1 MAVPINVGE
10 DRIIYVVDISMGR
23 PFRGT
28 GRDIDELTRE
38 ITYKYGK
45 DKRNRI
51 GAARQKVNMQV
62 DGTCMKF
69 FKTRFTSAAGKATLE
84 TACREADKEMS
95 EIDSSLHVTPNF
107 FEVRVASLT
116 SGNMFDQMKEQLSV
130 QVHEKV
136 LARIQKVIENQRNED
151 GTFKPMSNKSRTALL
166 TMLEKV
172 REINILGDASVEAQI
187 EKFKAQITEGTLIP
201 MRDEILAYIEDV
213 QGADA
218 LDILDAPTAPETPQE
233 AKEADEYKAK
243 PLVLTE
249 AEKLHIDDL
258 LGS

>member
-10 DRIIYVVDISMGR
+10 DRIIYVVDIGMGS

-28 GRDIDELTRE
+28 GIDTDEMTRI
-38 ITYKYGK
+38 ITYKYNK
-45 DKRNRI
+45 EKRNRI
-51 GAARQKVNMQV
+51 GAARQKVNMQI
-62 DGTCMKF
+62 DGICMKF

-172 REINILGDASVEAQI
+172 REINILGDTSVEATI
-187 EKFKAQITEGTLIP
+187 EKFKNQITEGTLIP
-201 MRDEILAYIEDV
+201 LRDEILAYIEDV

-218 LDILDAPTAPETPQE
+218 LDILDAPTAPITAAE
-233 AKEADEYKAK
+233 AKEDEEYKAK